1 MSKIIIKEVKAK
13 KDLKKFINF
22 PLKLYKDNEYYI
34 PALFSDEMNMF
45 NEEKNGSYEYCESIQ
60 ILAYKDNEIVG
71 RLAGIINHKYN
82 EKINAKH
89 LRFSHFEVIDDF
101 EVTKAMFDY
110 IAKWGKEKGMTEFN
124 GPIGFTDLDRQGM
137 LIEGFDKIGMSI
149 TNYNFPYY
157 VTHMEKLG
165 LTKDV
170 DWVEYL
176 VKIPTSLDARIE
188 KVQKALLNRFG
199 FKLLKFKNL
208 KEIMPYI
215 YKAFDVYNE
224 AFYALHG
231 TVMLTKRQI
240 TALIKQFA
248 PAINFEY
255 VPIIVDKDDNVV
267 GMAILAPSIA
277 KASKK
282 ANGKMLP
289 FGWYH
294 LLKALKHNDTL
305 EMYIVAIKPEY
316 QGFGLNAI
324 LMHDVTKCAIKN
336 GVKFAETGPELE
348 ENYKVRSQWDNYD
361 AELIRKRRC
370 FIGKIDK

>member
-1 MSKIIIKEVKAK
+1 MSEITIKEIKTK
-13 KDLKKFINF
+13 KDMKKFIDF
-22 PLKLYKDNEYYI
+22 PIKLYKDNQNYI
-34 PALFSDEMNMF
+34 PALAADEMNMYDSS
-45 NEEKNGSYEYCESIQ
+45 KNAAYEYCESIQ
-60 ILAYKDNEIVG
+60 ILAYKENKVVG
-71 RLAGIINHKYN
+71 RLAAIINHKYN
-82 EKINAKH
+82 DKITGKH
-89 LRFSHFEVIDDF
+89 LRFSHFDVVDDF

-110 IAKWGKEKGMTEFN
+110 IGKWGKEKGMTEFN

-137 LIEGFDKIGMSI
+137 LIEGYDQIGMSI

-157 VTHMEKLG
+157 NEHMEKLG
-165 LTKDV
+165 LKKDV

-176 VKIPTSLDARIE
+176 VNIPETLDPRIE
-188 KVQKALLNRFG
+188 KVQSALLNRFG

-231 TVMLTKRQI
+231 TVFLTEKQV

-267 GMAILAPSIA
+267 GFAILAPSIA
-277 KASKK
+277 KASRK
-282 ANGKMLP
+282 AKGKMLP

-305 EMYIVAIKPEY
+305 EMYLVAIKPEY
-316 QGFGLNAI
+316 QGFGLNSI
-324 LMHDVTKCAIKN
+324 LMYDVTKCAMKN
-336 GVKFAETGPELE
+336 GVKYAETGPELE
-348 ENYKVRSQWDNYD
+348 ENYKVRTQWDNYD
-361 AELIRKRRC
+361 AKIIRKRRC
-370 FIGKIDK
+370 YIGKI

>member
-1 MSKIIIKEVKAK
+1 MSEIIVKEVKTK
-13 KDLKKFINF
+13 KDIKEFLEF
-22 PLKLYKDNEYYI
+22 PLKLYKDNEYYV
-34 PALFSDEMNMF
+34 PALYGD
-45 NEEKNGSYEYCESIQ
+45 EKNMYDREKNAAYEYCESIEA
-60 ILAYKDNEIVG
+60 IAYKDNKVVG
-71 RLAGIINHKYN
+71 RIAGIINNKYN
-82 EKINAKH
+82 EKMDRKY
-89 LRFSHFEVIDDF
+89 LRFSHLDMIDDI
-101 EVTKAMFDY
+101 EVTKALFDF
-110 IAKWGKEKGMTEFN
+110 IVKWGKEKGMNELN
-124 GPIGFTDLDRQGM
+124 GPIGFIDIDRQGM

-149 TNYNFPYY
+149 TNYNYPYY
-157 VTHMEKLG
+157 VEHMEKLG
-165 LTKDV
+165 LVKDV

-176 VKIPTSLDARIE
+176 VNIPQELDARVE
-188 KVQKALLNRFG
+188 KVQNALLNRFG

-231 TVMLTKRQI
+231 TVYLTKKQI
-240 TALIKQFA
+240 DNLIKQFA
-248 PAINFEY
+248 PAINFDY
-255 VPIIVDKDDNVV
+255 VPIIVDKNDNVV

-305 EMYIVAIKPEY
+305 EMYLVAIKPEY

-348 ENYKVRSQWDNYD
+348 DNFKVRSQWDNYD
-361 AELIRKRRC
+361 AEVIRKRRC
-370 FIGKIDK
+370 YIKEI

>member
-1 MSKIIIKEVKAK
+1 MSEIIVKEVKTK
-13 KDLKKFINF
+13 KDIKEFLEF
-22 PLKLYKDNEYYI
+22 PLKLYKDNEFYI
-34 PALFSDEMNMF
+34 PALYSDEKNMYDR
-45 NEEKNGSYEYCESIQ
+45 EKNASYEYCESIEA
-60 ILAYKDNEIVG
+60 IAYKNNEVVG
-71 RLAGIINHKYN
+71 RIAGIINNKYN
-82 EKINAKH
+82 EKMNRKY
-89 LRFSHFEVIDDF
+89 LRFSHLDMIDDI
-101 EVTKAMFDY
+101 EVTKALFDF
-110 IAKWGKEKGMTEFN
+110 IIKWGKEKGMNELN
-124 GPIGFTDLDRQGM
+124 GPIGFIDIDRQGM

-149 TNYNFPYY
+149 TNYNYPYY
-157 VTHMEKLG
+157 VEHMEKLG
-165 LTKDV
+165 LVKDV

-176 VKIPTSLDARIE
+176 VNIPTELDARVE
-188 KVQKALLNRFG
+188 KVQNALLNRFG

-231 TVMLTKRQI
+231 TVYLTEKQI
-240 TALIKQFA
+240 SNLIKQFA
-248 PAINFEY
+248 PAINFDY
-255 VPIIVDKDDNVV
+255 VPIIVDKNDDVV

-305 EMYIVAIKPEY
+305 EMYLVAIKPEY

-348 ENYKVRSQWDNYD
+348 DNFKVRSQWDNYD
-361 AELIRKRRC
+361 AEIIRKRRC
-370 FIGKIDK
+370 YIKEI

>member
-1 MSKIIIKEVKAK
+1 MSEIIVKEVKTK
-13 KDLKKFINF
+13 KDIKEFLEF
-22 PLKLYKDNEYYI
+22 PLKLYKDNEFYI
-34 PALFSDEMNMF
+34 PALYSDEKNMYDR
-45 NEEKNGSYEYCESIQ
+45 EKNASYEYCESIEA
-60 ILAYKDNEIVG
+60 IAYKNNEVVG
-71 RLAGIINHKYN
+71 RIAGIINNKYN
-82 EKINAKH
+82 EKMNRKY
-89 LRFSHFEVIDDF
+89 LRFSHLDMIDDI
-101 EVTKAMFDY
+101 EVTKALFDF
-110 IAKWGKEKGMTEFN
+110 IIKWGKEKGMNELN
-124 GPIGFTDLDRQGM
+124 GPIGFIDIDRQGM

-149 TNYNFPYY
+149 TNYNYPYY
-157 VTHMEKLG
+157 VEHMEKLG
-165 LTKDV
+165 LVKDV

-176 VKIPTSLDARIE
+176 VNIPAELDARVE
-188 KVQKALLNRFG
+188 KVQNALLNRFG

-231 TVMLTKRQI
+231 TVYLTEKQI
-240 TALIKQFA
+240 SNLIKQFA
-248 PAINFEY
+248 PAINFDY
-255 VPIIVDKDDNVV
+255 VPIIVDKNDDVV

-305 EMYIVAIKPEY
+305 EMYLVAIKPEY

-348 ENYKVRSQWDNYD
+348 DNFKVRSQWDNYD
-361 AELIRKRRC
+361 AEIIRKRRC
-370 FIGKIDK
+370 YIKEI

>member
-1 MSKIIIKEVKAK
+1 MNKIIIKEVKTK
-13 KDLKKFINF
+13 KDLKRFVRF
-22 PLKLYKDNEYYI
+22 PLELYKDNKNYI
-34 PALFSDEMNMF
+34 PALEADEKNMF
-45 NEEKNGSYEYCESIQ
+45 NRENNPAYEYCESIE
-60 ILAYKDNEIVG
+60 ILALRDDKVVG

-89 LRFSHFEVIDDF
+89 LRFTHFDVIDDF
-101 EVTKAMFDY
+101 EVTKAMFEY
-110 IAKWGKEKGMTEFN
+110 IGKWGKEKGMTEFN
-124 GPIGFTDLDRQGM
+124 GPIGFIDIDRQGM

-157 VTHMEKLG
+157 VEHMEKLG
-165 LTKDV
+165 LKKDV

-176 VKIPTSLDARIE
+176 IHIPEKLDSRIE
-188 KVQKALLNRFG
+188 KVQSALLNRFG

-231 TVMLTKRQI
+231 TVFLTKRQI
-240 TALIKQFA
+240 DALIKQFA
-248 PAINFEY
+248 PAINFDY

-267 GMAILAPSIA
+267 GFAILAPSIA
-277 KASKK
+277 KASRK
-282 ANGKMLP
+282 AKGRMLP

-294 LLKALKHNDTL
+294 LLKALNHNDTL
-305 EMYIVAIKPEY
+305 EMYLVAIKPEY

-324 LMHDVTKCAIKN
+324 LMHDVTKCAMKN
-336 GVKFAETGPELE
+336 GIKYAETGPELE
-348 ENYKVRSQWDNYD
+348 ENYKVRSQWDNYNAD
-361 AELIRKRRC
+361 LIRKRRC
-370 FIGKIDK
+370 FIGKIN

>member
-1 MSKIIIKEVKAK
+1 MSEIIVKEVKTK
-13 KDLKKFINF
+13 KDIKEFLEF

-34 PALFSDEMNMF
+34 PALYGD
-45 NEEKNGSYEYCESIQ
+45 EKNMYDREKNAAYEYCESIEA
-60 ILAYKDNEIVG
+60 IAYKDNKVVG
-71 RLAGIINHKYN
+71 RIAGIINNKYN
-82 EKINAKH
+82 EKMDRKY
-89 LRFSHFEVIDDF
+89 LRFSHLDMIDDI
-101 EVTKAMFDY
+101 EVTKALFDF
-110 IAKWGKEKGMTEFN
+110 IVKWGKEKGMNELN
-124 GPIGFTDLDRQGM
+124 GPIGFIDIDRQGM

-149 TNYNFPYY
+149 TIYNYPYY
-157 VTHMEKLG
+157 VEHMEKLG
-165 LTKDV
+165 LVKDV

-176 VKIPTSLDARIE
+176 VNIPQELDARVE
-188 KVQKALLNRFG
+188 KVQNALLNRFG

-231 TVMLTKRQI
+231 TVYLTKKQI
-240 TALIKQFA
+240 DNLIKQFA
-248 PAINFEY
+248 PAINFDY
-255 VPIIVDKDDNVV
+255 VPIIVDKNDNVV

-305 EMYIVAIKPEY
+305 EMYLVAIKPEY

-348 ENYKVRSQWDNYD
+348 DNFKVRSQWDNYD
-361 AELIRKRRC
+361 AEVIRKRRC
-370 FIGKIDK
+370 YIKEI

>member
-1 MSKIIIKEVKAK
+1 MSEIIIKEVKTK
-13 KDLKKFINF
+13 KDLTKFVRF
-22 PLKLYKDNEYYI
+22 PMKLYKENENYI
-34 PALFSDEMNMF
+34 PALEADEKNMF
-45 NEEKNGSYEYCESIQ
+45 NRNKNGSYEYCESIE
-60 ILAYKDNEIVG
+60 ILAYKNNKVVG

-89 LRFSHFEVIDDF
+89 LRFSNFDVIDDF

-157 VTHMEKLG
+157 VEHMEKLG
-165 LTKDV
+165 LVKDV
-170 DWVEYL
+170 DWVEYI
-176 VKIPTSLDARIE
+176 VNIPEKLDPRIE
-188 KVQKALLNRFG
+188 KVQAALLNRFG

-208 KEIMPYI
+208 KEVTPYI
-215 YKAFDVYNE
+215 YKAFEVYNE

-231 TVMLTKRQI
+231 TVMLTKKQI
-240 TALIKQFA
+240 EDLIKQFA

-255 VPIIVDKDDNVV
+255 LPIIVDKEDNVV
-267 GMAILAPSIA
+267 GMAVLAPSIA
-277 KASKK
+277 KASRK
-282 ANGKMLP
+282 AKGRMLP

-305 EMYIVAIKPEY
+305 EMYLVAIKPEY

-336 GVKFAETGPELE
+336 GVKYAETGPELE

-361 AELIRKRRC
+361 AKIIRKRRC
-370 FIGKIDK
+370 FIGKI